1 MEKKL
6 NALVAGGTGLI
17 GKELCRVLASDNY
30 YDKVISLVRRKSNQV
45 SGVTEQV
52 VNFDTLSNTTID
64 TKIDVCIKVIVNL

>member
-30 YDKVISLVRRKSNQV
+30 YDKVISL
-45 SGVTEQV
+45 
-52 VNFDTLSNTTID
+52 
-64 TKIDVCIKVIVNL
+64 